1 MRTFLIAF
9 FFTCLSLWAFAQD
22 NTKPAESVTPNDSI
36 LFNNGKVLETHVIDT
51 TGDKV
56 TIEKPNSSKHKKIE
70 IDRENIFSVRY
81 GSNHKE
87 VVMYIYDTLTG
98 HDFTVADARLF
109 IAGEQDAQKGYHPVP
124 TSMMAFAIGAASG
137 LTGTGNSFFVLLPPI
152 VFSGIVSIPR
162 IHIRHKS
169 VANVEN
175 VKHDP
180 YLYGYDNTA
189 RRKRTLRSLVWGG
202 IGVAAGLAYFLIF
215 IPH

>member
-36 LFNNGKVLETHVIDT
+36 LFNNGKVLATHVIDT

-98 HDFTVADARLF
+98 HDFSQAKMNVT
-109 IAGEQDAQKGYHPVP
+109 
-124 TSMMAFAIGAASG
+124 
-137 LTGTGNSFFVLLPPI
+137 
-152 VFSGIVSIPR
+152 FSVTRYRFSEWALREAPLR
-162 IHIRHKS
+162 DS
-169 VANVEN
+169 
-175 VKHDP
+175 
-180 YLYGYDNTA
+180 L
-189 RRKRTLRSLVWGG
+189 LRSE
-202 IGVAAGLAYFLIF
+202 
-215 IPH
+215 